1 MGIIINILN
10 PLEVPDEIVKIY
22 SVPPTPEKGMF
33 TDIPVDVGPQYE
45 GQRIRREDMY
55 VEFGG
60 PKLKYKFEIVRVKN
74 PEEINDGKII
84 IVGQDINEL
93 KEGGSYLL
101 AIIVE
106 VAGRNLSVDAEGVIE
121 RRIHEFCNYTQGFM
135 HLNQRYDIWLR
146 VSKKSFN
153 KGLNSFKYI
162 GTVLYRLFKSAF
174 PIIEKLQVTFITEPQ
189 IVESLFEQAIKIYN
203 ARDERTFGLKDEE
216 VDLFYSCRLCQSFA
230 PTHVCIITPERP
242 SNCGAITWI
251 DAMIAAKIDPK
262 GPIGPVEKGKLLDP
276 IRGEWSGAN
285 EAIRKLSG
293 GSIQRVTLYSAF
305 DNPHT
310 SCGCFEC
317 VTFYVPEVD
326 GLGIVQ
332 RGYAGVTP
340 VGLKFGDI
348 ADSAGGGKQIPG
360 FYGLGVLYMRTKKF
374 IQADGGWNR
383 VVWMSSELKEKIKD
397 AIPEELRDKIATEK
411 EAKSVEELKKFLI
424 EKGHPIMERVSKA
437 PPKLEEKPIEAV
449 TPTTQ
454 QVETV
459 MTLPELPLTMGGFSL
474 ILKNVKIR
482 AEKLIIKRVEERK

>member
-1 MGIIINILN
+1 MVIKINILN

-22 SVPPTPEKGMF
+22 GVPPTPEKGMF

-74 PEEINDGKII
+74 IEEIDDGKII

-93 KEGGSYLL
+93 KEGGSYLI

-146 VSKKSFN
+146 VSKKSFS

-174 PIIEKLQVTFITEPQ
+174 PIIEKLQITFITEPR
-189 IVESLFEQAIKIYN
+189 IVENLFEQAIKVYN

-262 GPIGPVEKGKLLDP
+262 GPIGPIEKGKLLDP

-374 IQADGGWNR
+374 LQADGGWNR
-383 VVWMSSELKEKIKD
+383 VVWMSSELKEKVKE
-397 AIPEELRDKIATEK
+397 AIPEALRDKIATDK
-411 EAKSVEELKKFLI
+411 EAKNVEELKKFLL
-424 EKGHPIMERVSKA
+424 EKGHPIIERISKA

-449 TPTTQ
+449 APTIQ
-454 QVETV
+454 QAEAVV
-459 MTLPELPLTMGGFSL
+459 TLPELPITMGGFSL

-482 AEKLIIKRVEERK
+482 AEKLIIKRAEERK

>member
-1 MGIIINILN
+1 MGLMVNILN
-10 PLEVPDEIVKIY
+10 PLEVPENIVKIY
-22 SVPPTPEKGMF
+22 NVPPTPEKGMF
-33 TDIPVDVGPQYE
+33 IDIPVDVGPQYE

-60 PKLKYKFEIVRVKN
+60 PKLKYKFEIVKVKGLD
-74 PEEINDGKII
+74 EIVDGGII
-84 IVGQDINEL
+84 VVGQDINEL

-106 VAGRNLSVDAEGVIE
+106 VAGKDLDINAEGVIE
-121 RRIHEFCNYTQGFM
+121 RRIHEFCNYIQGFM

-174 PIIEKLQVTFITEPQ
+174 PIIERLQVTFVTDPQ
-189 IVESLFEQAIKIYN
+189 IIEKLFEQAIKVYD
-203 ARDERTFGLKDEE
+203 ARDARTFGLKDEE

-251 DAMIAAKIDPK
+251 DAMVAAKIDPK
-262 GPIGPVEKGKLLDP
+262 GPIGPVQKGKLLDP
-276 IRGEWSGAN
+276 FRGEWSGAN
-285 EAIRKLSG
+285 ETVRKLSG
-293 GSIQRVTLYSAF
+293 GAIQRVTLYSAF
-305 DNPHT
+305 ENPHT

-332 RGYAGVTP
+332 RGYAGITP
-340 VGLKFGDI
+340 AGLKFGDI

-360 FYGLGVLYMRTKKF
+360 FYGLGVLYMRTNKF

-383 VVWMSSELKEKIKD
+383 IVWMSSELKQKILE
-397 AIPEELRDKIATEK
+397 AIPTDLRDKI
-411 EAKSVEELKKFLI
+411 
-424 EKGHPIMERVSKA
+424 
-437 PPKLEEKPIEAV
+437 
-449 TPTTQ
+449 
-454 QVETV
+454 
-459 MTLPELPLTMGGFSL
+459 
-474 ILKNVKIR
+474 
-482 AEKLIIKRVEERK
+482 

>member
-1 MGIIINILN
+1 
-10 PLEVPDEIVKIY
+10 
-22 SVPPTPEKGMF
+22 
-33 TDIPVDVGPQYE
+33 
-45 GQRIRREDMY
+45 
-55 VEFGG
+55 
-60 PKLKYKFEIVRVKN
+60 
-74 PEEINDGKII
+74 
-84 IVGQDINEL
+84 
-93 KEGGSYLL
+93 
-101 AIIVE
+101 
-106 VAGRNLSVDAEGVIE
+106 
-121 RRIHEFCNYTQGFM
+121 
-135 HLNQRYDIWLR
+135 
-146 VSKKSFN
+146 
-153 KGLNSFKYI
+153 
-162 GTVLYRLFKSAF
+162 
-174 PIIEKLQVTFITEPQ
+174 
-189 IVESLFEQAIKIYN
+189 
-203 ARDERTFGLKDEE
+203 
-216 VDLFYSCRLCQSFA
+216 
-230 PTHVCIITPERP
+230 
-242 SNCGAITWI
+242 
-251 DAMIAAKIDPK
+251 MIAAKIDPK
-262 GPIGPVEKGKLLDP
+262 GPIGPVEKGILLDP

-424 EKGHPIMERVSKA
+424 EKGHPIMERISKA

-459 MTLPELPLTMGGFSL
+459 VTLPELPLTMGGFSL

>member
-1 MGIIINILN
+1 MVIKINILN

-22 SVPPTPEKGMF
+22 GVPPTPEKGMF

-74 PEEINDGKII
+74 IEEIDDGKII

-93 KEGGSYLL
+93 KEGGSYLI

-146 VSKKSFN
+146 VSKKSFS

-174 PIIEKLQVTFITEPQ
+174 PIIEKLQITFITEPR
-189 IVESLFEQAIKIYN
+189 IVENLFEQAIKVYN

-262 GPIGPVEKGKLLDP
+262 GPIGPIEKGKLLDP

-374 IQADGGWNR
+374 LQADGGWNR
-383 VVWMSSELKEKIKD
+383 VVWMSSELKEKVKE
-397 AIPEELRDKIATEK
+397 AIPEALRDKIATEK
-411 EAKSVEELKKFLI
+411 EAKNVEELKKFLL
-424 EKGHPIMERVSKA
+424 EKGHPIIERISKA

-449 TPTTQ
+449 APTIQ
-454 QVETV
+454 QAEAVV
-459 MTLPELPLTMGGFSL
+459 TLPELPITMGGFSL

-482 AEKLIIKRVEERK
+482 AEKLIIKRAEERK